1 MTVLGVAAA
10 ADLLRLLV
18 LPGFA
23 WAAYRDVRTRRVAS
37 RLWVPLL
44 AIGALAFAVEAAG
57 AYPFADYAGRL
68 FLVRAGFSLLF
79 LIPFSLLAYRLAAF
93 GGADAK
99 ALVVLAVAF
108 PTTPQYVVPLWLF
121 PEATWLHTV
130 AFPVYPSTLGV
141 GAMSALT
148 NAVLLGAVYIV
159 ALAVANAVAGRFS
172 PAMAVGRWTPV
183 DDLPETHGQLL
194 RVSGLRPERGLDL
207 DALRMYLRWRGTTL
221 AALRADPAAHRDPGS
236 VEETHA
242 PTDGAVHD
250 GPRTDGGVDDGGFEF
265 PDSEGDATGD
275 TDATGDPSD
284 AADTTGDTSAAGDA
298 AGDTDGSD
306 TDGDGDTLTV
316 DDPWAA
322 ERFLTDIE
330 GSAYG
335 TTPETLREGLDRVTR
350 EEALWVSPGLP
361 FLVPLFAGLV
371 LALTYGDVLTVA
383 LGALGLV

>member
-1 MTVLGVAAA
+1 MTVLGVATA

-44 AIGALAFAVEAAG
+44 AIGTLALAVEAAG
-57 AYPFADYAGRL
+57 AYPFADYSGRL

-108 PTTPQYVVPLWLF
+108 PTTPGYVVPLRLF
-121 PEATWLHTV
+121 PDATWLHAV
-130 AFPVYPSTLGV
+130 GLPLYPSTLGV
-141 GAMSALT
+141 AAMSALT
-148 NAVLLGAVYIV
+148 NAVLFGAGYI
-159 ALAVANAVAGRFS
+159 ALLFGSNLAAGRLS
-172 PAMAVGRWTPV
+172 PAMVVGRRTDV
-183 DDLPETHGQLL
+183 DELPDVHGQLL
-194 RVSGLRPERGLDL
+194 RVDGLRPERGLDV

-221 AALRADPAAHRDPGS
+221 AAVRADPDAHRDPAS
-236 VEETHA
+236 VDETHP
-242 PTDGAVHD
+242 PTDGAVHAA
-250 GPRTDGGVDDGGFEF
+250 PSTDGGVDGAAAPRPDTGVDGGVE
-265 PDSEGDATGD
+265 PEESE
-275 TDATGDPSD
+275 PV
-284 AADTTGDTSAAGDA
+284 
-298 AGDTDGSD
+298 
-306 TDGDGDTLTV
+306 GDGFDS

-322 ERFLTDIE
+322 ERFLDDIR

-335 TTPETLREGLDRVTR
+335 TTPERLREGLERVST
-350 EEALWVSPGLP
+350 EDALWVSPGLP
-361 FLVPLFAGLV
+361 FLVPLFGGLV

-383 LGALGLV
+383 LGALGLA